1 MFNSSRANEVSFERD
16 KCLSLLVEDFDLK
29 ANLALDTSLDILVIF
44 SLTHDIS
51 TTQTNVIINY
61 GLLLI
66 SANIYRMYII

>member
-51 TTQTNVIINY
+51 TTQTNAIINY